1 MNGKLKTII
10 LTAIVCF
17 SISGIGVVAVN
28 ILANDIGF
36 TPNDEEWQVN
46 NVNDAMNDLYE
57 LTDKPAS
64 KTISFGIR
72 GDAHGDSYFSTLT
85 NGYNTAVIKY
95 TYVFDAGDGGSV
107 ASQPTI
113 LGTSVTKSGTKTIDI
128 SNKTSIELSSGWTS
142 GSWQSY
148 VQLSGTITLSE

>member
-1 MNGKLKTII
+1 MKGKLKTII

-57 LTDKPAS
+57 LADKPTS
-64 KTISFGIR
+64 EQISFVIR
-72 GDAHGDSYFSTLT
+72 GDAYGDSNFLTLT
-85 NGYNTAVIKY
+85 NGYNTATIEY
-95 TYVFDAGDGGSV
+95 TYTFY
-107 ASQPTI
+107 
-113 LGTSVTKSGTKTIDI
+113 
-128 SNKTSIELSSGWTS
+128 S
-142 GSWQSY
+142 GSNGIKPGNRLLNS
-148 VQLSGTITLSE
+148 